1 MQDHCKLEE
10 QYCQRRLDKLFQPL
24 FDSTG
29 HCPATEIGSHREGI
43 GGCTYDNFGVIVG
56 LLADL
61 HHGSTIESRG
71 PDACVD
77 LPRAFLILPTSFE
90 KHWALATPG
99 RQKTRNAIFRQGRA
113 LQRRRAGD
121 VSGP

>member
-1 MQDHCKLEE
+1 MQDHCKLEQ
-10 QYCQRRLDKLFQPL
+10 QYCQRRPDKLFQPL

-43 GGCTYDNFGVIVG
+43 GECTYDSFGVIVE

-71 PDACVD
+71 PYACKDV
-77 LPRAFLILPTSFE
+77 LRTFLILPTSYT
-90 KHWALATPG
+90 KAVGVGNPWASKN
-99 RQKTRNAIFRQGRA
+99 R
-113 LQRRRAGD
+113 
-121 VSGP
+121 